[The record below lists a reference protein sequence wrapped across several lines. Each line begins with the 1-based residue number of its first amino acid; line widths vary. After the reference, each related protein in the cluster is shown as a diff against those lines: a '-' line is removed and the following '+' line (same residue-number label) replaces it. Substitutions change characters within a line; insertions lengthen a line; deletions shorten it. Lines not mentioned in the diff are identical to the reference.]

1 MPNGMSE
8 EAQSRGHAV
17 WEGAPCK
24 GALYPISRLQ
34 TGSEG
39 FLCMNVVH
47 LSPRYP
53 AIGDLE
59 SKGKWLRSLQ
69 SDRPV

>member
-24 GALYPISRLQ
+24 GALYPIERKVW
-34 TGSEG
+34 SEIG
-39 FLCMNVVH
+39 AMCAKSLRT
-47 LSPRYP
+47 SS
-53 AIGDLE
+53 AIG
-59 SKGKWLRSLQ
+59 
-69 SDRPV
+69 

>member
-24 GALYPISRLQ
+24 GALYPIWCARQ
-34 TGSEG
+34 RT
-39 FLCMNVVH
+39 CVYVVKVH
-47 LSPRYP
+47 
-53 AIGDLE
+53 
-59 SKGKWLRSLQ
+59 
-69 SDRPV
+69 